1 MDIKNWTGI
10 VRIQKTTFKDKD
22 YFEIRKYYLDET
34 TQEYK
39 PTRKGITLSIE
50 LLDDIR
56 KAINSI

>member
-1 MDIKNWTGI
+1 MDIKTTAGI

-22 YFEIRKYYLDET
+22 YFEIRKYYLDEK

-50 LLDDIR
+50 LLDDIK